1 MQSDFSFN
9 SLHLL
14 AKDLLHILL
23 YIHFKIQNIMEP
35 EVAKKGPFAVEL
47 EAGKE
52 YHWCACG
59 KSKNQP
65 FCDGS
70 HHGSEFTPVVFTP
83 EKAGKYFLCGCKHS
97 QNKPFCDGTHAK
109 L

>member
-1 MQSDFSFN
+1 
-9 SLHLL
+9 
-14 AKDLLHILL
+14 
-23 YIHFKIQNIMEP
+23 MEP
-35 EVAKKGPFAVEL
+35 TIAKKGPFAVEL

-70 HHGSEFTPVVFTP
+70 HHGSEFVPVAF
-83 EKAGKYFLCGCKHS
+83 KAEESKTAYLCGCKHTK
-97 QNKPFCDGTHAK
+97 NPPYCDGTHNT